1 VKFKHIFPILLSTFL
16 FGCNAAN
23 VQPQP
28 ADEVAQELPAPQPAP
43 TQDDEVRAVVEQ
55 MTNRLTAVQEQL
67 LNVRSQSARQ
77 LEQLQSLQVQ
87 LATLS
92 QELRRGPVQQTG
104 SNGGDNAGQPS
115 SEEFA
120 LLLDQMAQTAN
131 EISLQM
137 QDGSYRFAS
146 CYTASGQW
154 ILIRYDRYTGESW
167 LADGGIWMAL
177 DDGGALN
184 GSIYEVKLERADK
197 DVKGFVAARLDR
209 QTGQVWWLKQ
219 NSWQLLEQ

>member
-1 VKFKHIFPILLSTFL
+1 MQLKHTLPILLSTFL

-23 VQPQP
+23 VQPQS
-28 ADEVAQELPAPQPAP
+28 AEGVAQEQTAPQSSPEQAS
-43 TQDDEVRAVVEQ
+43 EVESAVEQ

-92 QELRRGPVQQTG
+92 QELRRGPVQQA
-104 SNGGDNAGQPS
+104 NGNGASEQPS

-131 EISLQM
+131 EIGMQM

-146 CYTASGQW
+146 CYTSSGQW

-167 LADGGIWMAL
+167 LADGGVWMAL
-177 DDGGALN
+177 GDGGALN
-184 GSIYEVKLERADK
+184 GSIYDVKLERADK

-219 NSWQLLEQ
+219 NSWQLLEP

>member
-1 VKFKHIFPILLSTFL
+1 MKLKHTLPILFSTLL

-23 VQPQP
+23 VQPKP
-28 ADEVAQELPAPQPAP
+28 AEDVAQAQPIPQSTPEQ
-43 TQDDEVRAVVEQ
+43 TNEVKSAVEQ

-87 LATLS
+87 LATMA
-92 QELRRGPVQQTG
+92 QDLRRGPVPQATG
-104 SNGGDNAGQPS
+104 NGAAEPPS
-115 SEEFA
+115 GEEFA

-131 EISLQM
+131 EISMQM

-167 LADGGIWMAL
+167 LADGGVWMAL
-177 DDGGALN
+177 DDAGALN

-219 NSWQLLEQ
+219 NSWQLLER

>member
-1 VKFKHIFPILLSTFL
+1 MKLKHTLPILLSTFL

-28 ADEVAQELPAPQPAP
+28 DEELVQAQLPSQPTAAQTDEVKSA
-43 TQDDEVRAVVEQ
+43 VEQ

-87 LATLS
+87 LATMA
-92 QELRRGPVQQTG
+92 QDLRRGPVQQAAG
-104 SNGGDNAGQPS
+104 SGTAGQPS

-131 EISLQM
+131 EISMQM
-137 QDGSYRFAS
+137 QDGSYRFSS

-167 LADGGIWMAL
+167 LADGGAWMAL
-177 DDGGALN
+177 DDGGALE
-184 GSIYEVKLERADK
+184 GSIYEIRLERADK
-197 DVKGFVAARLDR
+197 DVKGFVAARLNR